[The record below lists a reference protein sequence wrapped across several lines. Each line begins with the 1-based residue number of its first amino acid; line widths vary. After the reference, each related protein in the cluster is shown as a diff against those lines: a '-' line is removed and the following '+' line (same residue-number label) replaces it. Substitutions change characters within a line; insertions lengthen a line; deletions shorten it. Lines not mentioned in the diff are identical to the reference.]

1 MLLLEHKID
10 LPPFDF
16 VDVDFQSLEKAN
28 GLENVDGEFS
38 EHRATQ
44 TTIVFMF

>member
-1 MLLLEHKID
+1 MLLFEHKVD
-10 LPPFDF
+10 LPPLHFG
-16 VDVDFQSLEKAN
+16 DVDFQSLEKAY